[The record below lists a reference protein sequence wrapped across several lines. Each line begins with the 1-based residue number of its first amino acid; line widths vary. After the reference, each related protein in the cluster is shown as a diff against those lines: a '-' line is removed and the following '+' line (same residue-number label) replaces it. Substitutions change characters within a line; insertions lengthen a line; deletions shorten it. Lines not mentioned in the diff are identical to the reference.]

1 MISSEFSDY
10 LMYAFSLLYMQS
22 LFIVVCLRS
31 LIILFSFDIGD
42 ALSSSP
48 TCFSAYARIF

>member
-22 LFIVVCLRS
+22 LFIATCLS

-48 TCFSAYARIF
+48 TCFSAYARTL